1 MNQPSRAEAHS
12 TFIDPAITPEA
23 DRAQL
28 RSSNPAKYVVG
39 SVLSLGDDPRNVKY
53 SGWYVHETGHDEG
66 ASGPGFVL
74 IRPNPPGA
82 GDDADAGDEPAALT
96 SRYEFPSVVGR
107 PFAPEELEDFRD
119 TFAEFDVDQSGAI
132 DAEELGS
139 LLKRIGE
146 DAEPE
151 RIAMMMKE
159 VDKDGNGE
167 IDFAE
172 FLGVVTKVL
181 PLVNGGRQAVRY
193 RLPNLRKGVRSL
205 AHACFAAVSVS
216 GTRDTRVMRPF

>member
-1 MNQPSRAEAHS
+1 MNEPTRAEAHS

-82 GDDADAGDEPAALT
+82 GDDADAGGSALDGCAT
-96 SRYEFPSVVGR
+96 
-107 PFAPEELEDFRD
+107 
-119 TFAEFDVDQSGAI
+119 
-132 DAEELGS
+132 GS
-139 LLKRIGE
+139 FSLHAK
-146 DAEPE
+146 
-151 RIAMMMKE
+151 
-159 VDKDGNGE
+159 
-167 IDFAE
+167 
-172 FLGVVTKVL
+172 LGVAEDVESRVQDRRRRRATARVFGCL
-181 PLVNGGRQAVRY
+181 DHVAPI
-193 RLPNLRKGVRSL
+193 RLL
-205 AHACFAAVSVS
+205 
-216 GTRDTRVMRPF
+216 